1 VYFRP
6 AANKVLV
13 QVLDHSNDDRVC
25 REEAQLRRRAGAA
38 PASGGVELF
47 R

>member
-1 VYFRP
+1 MTPPITDFTLP
-6 AANKVLV
+6 AAGSAPNGYWV
-13 QVLDHSNDDRVC
+13 R
-25 REEAQLRRRAGAA
+25 REEAPLRRRAGAA